1 MIEIR
6 QSIDLVRQKLPVFIV
21 GAGGIVRDAHLP
33 AYRKAGFSVA
43 GICDIDRGKAEELH
57 GLFPEIAEVYDSPEA
72 FMRRHASD
80 EVVYDIAVPAN
91 AVLTI
96 LENLPDGAAVLIQK
110 PMGETWDETKAI
122 LNVCVRKRLICAI
135 NFQLRYAPFNIA
147 AKSLIDQ
154 DGIGKIYDVEINVCV
169 NTPWHLW
176 TFLQEKPRVE
186 ILYHSIHYLD
196 LVRFYLG
203 DPEKVY
209 ASTVKHPRYSGLAS
223 TRTTMI
229 LDYDAFTQAR
239 IITNHGH
246 DFGPQEQQSS
256 LKIEGTKGAIKIT
269 MGVSLNYPTGA
280 PDRFLFTNGAM
291 GGSWTEVRLAG
302 TWFPDAF
309 IGPMNRVQEMAQ
321 RTDIDSYITLRD
333 NVQTMRIGEIRSA
346 NTRWA

>member
-122 LNVCVRKRLICAI
+122 LNVCVRKRQAHFSPATPHCPIGEQEAVGRTRGIIQGDTHCDLDGAFSSF
-135 NFQLRYAPFNIA
+135 NFQRGLLLLRSEVMTMVCDDPRLC
-147 AKSLIDQ
+147 K
-154 DGIGKIYDVEINVCV
+154 GI
-169 NTPWHLW
+169 
-176 TFLQEKPRVE
+176 
-186 ILYHSIHYLD
+186 
-196 LVRFYLG
+196 
-203 DPEKVY
+203 
-209 ASTVKHPRYSGLAS
+209 
-223 TRTTMI
+223 
-229 LDYDAFTQAR
+229 
-239 IITNHGH
+239 IIEDHCC
-246 DFGPQEQQSS
+246 
-256 LKIEGTKGAIKIT
+256 
-269 MGVSLNYPTGA
+269 TG
-280 PDRFLFTNGAM
+280 
-291 GGSWTEVRLAG
+291 
-302 TWFPDAF
+302 
-309 IGPMNRVQEMAQ
+309 
-321 RTDIDSYITLRD
+321 
-333 NVQTMRIGEIRSA
+333 
-346 NTRWA
+346 